1 LSVELKD
8 PEEFKKWLRNLDQD
22 PITDILLKNSHLT
35 KTQLETFL
43 IDTII
48 PYLSGNKMITEE
60 KTYFRIKGKISKGS
74 FNRTLKQAQKNII
87 KSIYTFLLL
96 GSLGIF
102 DLPAFQ
108 QYIELSSRLKDY
120 LDLHRQVREESSSS
134 SDELQRAATIVSV
147 REALEKA
154 LNTLTSP
161 KSLKYQT

>member
-1 LSVELKD
+1 MSGELKN
-8 PEEFKKWLRNLDQD
+8 PEGFRNWLKNLSQD

-43 IDTII
+43 IDTIMPHI
-48 PYLSGNKMITEE
+48 SGNRIITEE
-60 KTYFRIKGKISKGS
+60 KTYFRVKGKISKGA

-102 DLPAFQ
+102 DLPTFQ
-108 QYIELSSRLKDY
+108 QYIELSSRLKDF
-120 LDLHRQVREESSSS
+120 LDLHRQIQDDRSLT
-134 SDELQRAATIVSV
+134 SDNLQRTAAITSV

-154 LNTLTSP
+154 LNSLASP
-161 KSLKYQT
+161 KALKYQP